1 MFFGDIMLAILNKIL
16 WAVATSFI
24 LFSGLYFTFKLK
36 FIQFDFKNMFKSL
49 FSKENKNE
57 EISPI
62 QTFLLSLGGRIGV
75 GSIAG
80 IALSIYIGGIGTIFW
95 MWVTSLLL
103 ISNSFAETIL
113 GNIYKRKT
121 DNGGYNGGPSY
132 YLCYGTG
139 KKYLGILYAILILI
153 SYIGGFMG
161 IQANTITKLTN
172 NIYNINPYIVGLIIC
187 FLTFFIIFGG
197 LKKIIDASTKLVPIM
212 AIIYL
217 GMSFLIIFL
226 NFSKIPDILILIFKE
241 AFNFKSFL
249 FGFLPTFI
257 IGLQRGIFSN
267 EAGLGTG
274 SIASSSSTDESGVRQ
289 GYIQMVGIYISIL
302 ICTVTVFVILLSDYS
317 PIINGN
323 INGIEIVEDAFFY
336 HFGKTGIYT
345 IFISIILFSFSTIIA
360 GYYYGEN
367 ALIFLFR
374 RTNKESLLILKIV
387 TIIIVFIGSIMSSS
401 LLWNLV
407 DMMVAI
413 LSILNIYALIFLRKE
428 IVYELDCQKSKKC
441 DKIKN
446 R

>member
-1 MFFGDIMLAILNKIL
+1 MLIIISKIL

-24 LFSGLYFTFKLK
+24 LVSGLYFTFKLR

-80 IALSIYIGGIGTIFW
+80 IALSIYIGGIGTVFW
-95 MWVTSLLL
+95 MWITSLLL
-103 ISNSFAETIL
+103 ISNSFVETIL
-113 GNIYKRKT
+113 GNIYKRKMQ
-121 DNGGYNGGPSY
+121 DGSYNGGPSY
-132 YLCYGTG
+132 YLSYGLG
-139 KKYLGILYAILILI
+139 KKKLGILYSIIILI
-153 SYIGGFMG
+153 SYIGGFLG
-161 IQANTITKLTN
+161 IQANTITKSFN
-172 NIYNINPYIVGLIIC
+172 EVYSINPVIIGTVIC
-187 FLTFFIIFGG
+187 FITFFIIFGG

-217 GMSFLIIFL
+217 GMSFFIIITQINKVPSIINLIIT
-226 NFSKIPDILILIFKE
+226 E
-241 AFNFKSFL
+241 AFNFESFI

-274 SIASSSSTDESGVRQ
+274 SIASSATTDHNSIRQ
-289 GYIQMVGIYISIL
+289 GYIQMAGIYISIL
-302 ICTVTVFVILLSDYS
+302 ICTVTVFVLLLSDYEIS
-317 PIINGN
+317 NLTN
-323 INGIEIVEDAFFY
+323 INGIELVQKAFLF

-345 IFISIILFSFSTIIA
+345 ILISIILFSFSTIIA

-367 ALIFLFR
+367 ALTFLMQK
-374 RTNKESLLILKIV
+374 TSKKALLILKIV
-387 TIIIVFIGSIMSSS
+387 TILIVFIGAVMSSK
-401 LLWNLV
+401 LLWDLV

-413 LSILNIYALIFLRKE
+413 LSILNIYALLSLRKE
-428 IVYELDCQKSKKC
+428 IGYELDCQKYKKYN
-441 DKIKN
+441 KN
-446 R
+446 